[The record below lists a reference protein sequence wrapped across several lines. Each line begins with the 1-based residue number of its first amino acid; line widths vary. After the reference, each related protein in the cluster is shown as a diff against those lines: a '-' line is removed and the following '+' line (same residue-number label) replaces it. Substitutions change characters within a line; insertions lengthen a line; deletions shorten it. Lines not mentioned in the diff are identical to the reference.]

1 MKYYG
6 KEKCR
11 ILKEIRAEIAK
22 ANDIEWVTSECK
34 HRGNCKGTCPKCEQ
48 EVRQL
53 EEALAKREELGKK
66 VAVVGISAAISLAV
80 TGCDPR
86 TTVTDGV
93 EPVEGGMTVS
103 SDIATDE
110 ALTEVSDGEF
120 LPPESDTV
128 LVKGELPIPGGET
141 EPPTDDETAD
151 ETFAGV
157 SAE

>member
-53 EEALAKREELGKK
+53 EEALAKREALGKK

-120 LPPESDTV
+120 LLPESDTV

-151 ETFAGV
+151 EIFAGV

>member
-53 EEALAKREELGKK
+53 EEALAKREALGKK

-110 ALTEVSDGEF
+110 TLTEVSDGEF

-151 ETFAGV
+151 EIFAGV